1 LSFTSVAIGLIVGF
15 IATLLTKN
23 VRSLSHSAVAES
35 TLMISMAMAAYLI
48 AELFGFSAIACL
60 LTCSIVLSHYTWFN
74 LSPQG

>member
-1 LSFTSVAIGLIVGF
+1 LSLASISIGLLVGF
-15 IATLLTKN
+15 ITTFLTKT

-48 AELFGFSAIACL
+48 AELIGFSAIACL